1 MAAGA
6 VVRRAVYWP
15 DGKIELTFGEPGAT
29 ATSSWDAE
37 IEKLSK
43 Q

>member
-15 DGKIELTFGEPGAT
+15 DGKIELTFGEPGA
-29 ATSSWDAE
+29 
-37 IEKLSK
+37 IGNKFLGR
-43 Q
+43 